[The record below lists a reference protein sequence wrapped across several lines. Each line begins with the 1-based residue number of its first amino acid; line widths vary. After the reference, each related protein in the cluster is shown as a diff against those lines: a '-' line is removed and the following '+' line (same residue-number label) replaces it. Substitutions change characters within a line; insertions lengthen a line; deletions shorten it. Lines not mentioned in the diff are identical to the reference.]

1 MSSLHSNEKGEHFM
15 ETITLIR
22 WFVAAI
28 HLLGLGLGLG
38 AIWSRSRALKDLS
51 DPKNLQR
58 AIYAD
63 TLWGIAALLWITTGL
78 ARAFSGLEKGSA
90 YYLSSNAFWLKM
102 ILLAVVLLLE
112 VWPMVTLIRWRI
124 QLGRGEPVNTQHA
137 SRFAKISMVQAT
149 LVVAMVLAAT
159 AMARGLGVG

>member
-1 MSSLHSNEKGEHFM
+1 MSSLHSNEKGEHLM

-38 AIWSRSRALKDLS
+38 AIWSRSRAMKNLS

-78 ARAFSGLEKGSA
+78 ARVFSGLEKGSA
-90 YYLSSNAFWLKM
+90 YYLSNNAFWLKM
-102 ILLAVVLLLE
+102 LLLGVVLLLE
-112 VWPMVTLIRWRI
+112 IWPMVTLIRWRI
-124 QLGRGEPVNTQHA
+124 QLGRGEEINTQPA
-137 SRFAKISMVQAT
+137 SRFALISMIQAA
-149 LVVAMVLAAT
+149 LVVAMVFAAT

>member
-1 MSSLHSNEKGEHFM
+1 MS
-15 ETITLIR
+15 TISFVR
-22 WFVAAI
+22 WIVAAI

-78 ARAFSGLEKGSA
+78 ARAFSSLEKGSA
-90 YYLSSNAFWLKM
+90 YYLSNNAFWIKM

-124 QLGRGEPVNTQHA
+124 QLARGEAVNPQHA
-137 SRFAKISMVQAT
+137 NRFALISMLQAG
-149 LVVAMVLAAT
+149 LVIAMVFAAT

>member
-1 MSSLHSNEKGEHFM
+1 MTTLS
-15 ETITLIR
+15 LIR

-28 HLLGLGLGLG
+28 HLLALGLGLG
-38 AIWSRSRALKDLS
+38 AIWSRRRALKGLP

-78 ARAFSGLEKGSA
+78 ARAFAGLEKGSA
-90 YYLSSNAFWLKM
+90 YYLASNAFILKM
-102 ILLAVVLLLE
+102 VLLGLVLLLE

-124 QLGRGEPVNTQHA
+124 QISRGEAIDTQN
-137 SRFAKISMVQAT
+137 AKRLSLISAVQTA
-149 LVVAMVLAAT
+149 LVVTMVFAAT
-159 AMARGLGVG
+159 AVARGPAF

>member
-1 MSSLHSNEKGEHFM
+1 MTTISLV
-15 ETITLIR
+15 R
-22 WFVAAI
+22 WIVAAI
-28 HLLGLGLGLG
+28 HLLALGLGLG
-38 AIWSRSRALKDLS
+38 AIWSRSRALKGLP

-78 ARAFSGLEKGSA
+78 ARAFAGLEKGSA

-102 ILLAVVLLLE
+102 ILLGLVLLLE

-124 QLGRGEPVNTQHA
+124 QLSRGEAINTQHA
-137 SRFAKISMVQAT
+137 NRFATISIVQTA
-149 LVVAMVLAAT
+149 LVIAMVFAAT
-159 AMARGLGVG
+159 AMARGMGI